1 MNKAVILI
9 LGDVDT
15 GKSGITLYLANR
27 LKLLGKRVAV
37 VDTDIGQSDI
47 GPPGTIGLSLVE
59 KPVTSYSDLPLTDAF
74 FVGDKTPI
82 GHLLPM
88 IVGTKAMVE
97 RAFEI
102 GAEIVL
108 VNTTGMIYGGPA
120 FALKTYKIGV
130 VKPNLILALE
140 RENELEH
147 IIKPFEKMFRIRK
160 LSVPS
165 CIRRKKRTERLGF
178 RRLKFTQFLTG
189 MRQIRLNLDKIT
201 LINTMINCD
210 SVDPQLKGLIR
221 EMIGRVPS
229 RLIVNGPNII
239 LVFDEVIDSNSHKI
253 IRNNFKGRFQEIK
266 IICTPRLRGLLLGL
280 YNSEKRFLG
289 IGILESLEIGKR
301 SIRIKSA
308 VRDHENIRY
317 VALGFLFLNENGEE
331 AGRVKPGV
339 LFV

>member
-1 MNKAVILI
+1 M
-9 LGDVDT
+9 G
-15 GKSGITLYLANR
+15 S
-27 LKLLGKRVAV
+27 
-37 VDTDIGQSDI
+37 
-47 GPPGTIGLSLVE
+47 E
-59 KPVTSYSDLPLTDAF
+59 
-74 FVGDKTPI
+74 
-82 GHLLPM
+82 M
-88 IVGTKAMVE
+88 
-97 RAFEI
+97 
-102 GAEIVL
+102 
-108 VNTTGMIYGGPA
+108 
-120 FALKTYKIGV
+120 
-130 VKPNLILALE
+130 
-140 RENELEH
+140 
-147 IIKPFEKMFRIRK
+147 
-160 LSVPS
+160 
-165 CIRRKKRTERLGF
+165 CIR
-178 RRLKFTQFLTG
+178 
-189 MRQIRLNLDKIT
+189 DS
-201 LINTMINCD
+201 INTMINCD

-301 SIRIKSA
+301 SIRIKTA